1 MTRYEVTTMNQ
12 QAESVRMRHEE
23 LDREIE
29 AIRAERLLQA
39 NNESQPGF
47 AGRARSGIGRGLIS
61 LGTAIVGSTDA
72 SVSSPSQRIGG
83 RA

>member
-12 QAESVRMRHEE
+12 QSESVRMRHEE

-29 AIRAERLLQA
+29 AIRAERMLHA
-39 NNESQPGF
+39 HDEPHPGL

-61 LGTAIVGSTDA
+61 LGTAIVGSTESA
-72 SVSSPSQRIGG
+72 VATPSQRVGG